1 MFDCVVNVVIL
12 KWLINMAMVTL
23 ITKQH
28 LRGEGGSGGDL
39 RRWRV
44 EVVCKGGDGDES

>member
-28 LRGEGGSGGDL
+28 LRGEGGDL

-44 EVVCKGGDGDES
+44 EVVCKGGDGDEA